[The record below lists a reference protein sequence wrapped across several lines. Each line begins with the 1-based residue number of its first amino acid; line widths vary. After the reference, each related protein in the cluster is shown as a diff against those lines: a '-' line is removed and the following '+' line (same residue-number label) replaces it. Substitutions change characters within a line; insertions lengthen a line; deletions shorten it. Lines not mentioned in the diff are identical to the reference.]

1 MNLYRAIAALAAVLL
16 VGTGAFAQ
24 TTSNLTGRVSMD
36 GNPLP
41 GVTVT
46 IASPSLQGTRTTVT
60 DVNGNY
66 NFAALPPGDYTV
78 RFEME
83 SMQTITRTQ
92 RIGLGQ
98 TGRVDTEMRLSAV
111 AEAITVTAS
120 APAVLETTEVQSNY
134 TAELVDDLPIQRT
147 FQAQANLAPH
157 VTTNATF
164 VGSTNQLVIAGAP
177 SYENLYMVNG
187 AVINENLRGQIH
199 NLFIEDAIQETTV
212 LTGAISA
219 EYGRFSG
226 GVVNS
231 ITKSGG
237 NEFSGSFRD
246 SLTNPSWTSKSFEDQ
261 TDFTDTLNEVY
272 EATLGGRIVRDRLW
286 FFAAGRYTEQSIDQR
301 LFGTEIPLVFI
312 QENRR
317 LEGKLTGQ
325 ITSRHNVQA
334 SYLDVQQP
342 EGPFCFL
349 ACYEMSNVDPQRELP
364 NSFATAHYS
373 GIFSSNFL
381 GEINYSRKKF
391 AFEGSGGDFFEDR
404 ARGTWGLDPYN
415 VAFFGA
421 PVFCGVCGA
430 EERNN
435 DYLDAKL
442 TYYLASKSLG
452 THNIVGGYQD
462 WAEQRISNNYQSASS
477 FGIYTWSPQTPL
489 SGPNDVFRPHIAPG
503 DWITYWPILELT
515 QGSNFVTRS
524 LYVNDK
530 WDLNDRWQFSI
541 GLRYDKNDGTDAGG
555 NKRADDSLV
564 SPRLGAIYDVFG
576 NGRFRLNASYGKYV
590 AKIAETIGGGATGAG
605 TPAYLFYL
613 YDGPEITGLP
623 TVQAFERLF
632 QWFDSV
638 GGTSPSNPYLFYAQF
653 PGVNVVLPESL
664 KSPNVTE
671 YTLGVGTAFGS
682 GYARLDY
689 IDRDWADFY
698 ALRTTGGKVSDP
710 YGQPSDL
717 QEIFTSNAYN
727 RSYRGVS
734 LQASY
739 PLGSRFQLGGNYTWS
754 QTRGN
759 VLAETAGNG
768 PVTENQDQY
777 PEFRAFAQNNPTGFL
792 PNDQT
797 HKARAWATWTLP
809 TPVGNFTFSALQR
822 YDSGTA
828 YSAIGTVNFLA
839 ATDDEGELVHPYVHP
854 QHDYEAGPA
863 TINYFF
869 GGRGAHRWDDVSALD
884 LSVNYRL
891 NLGRFE
897 LFIQPELVNVF
908 NENAVIN
915 GNTSI
920 RTADSGPVTV
930 LDSNG
935 NPVVRTLQVF
945 NPFTETPIQG
955 VHWDYARNAQG
966 EVVFGTPR
974 NYLDYQLGRTF
985 RVSAGIR
992 F

>member
-1 MNLYRAIAALAAVLL
+1 MKLYRAVAILAAVLL
-16 VGTGAFAQ
+16 VGTSAFGQ
-24 TTSNLTGRVSMD
+24 TTSNLTGRVTMD

-46 IASPSLQGTRTTVT
+46 ISSAVLQGTRTAVT

-66 NFAALPPGDYTV
+66 NVAALPPGDYTV

-92 RIGLGQ
+92 RVGLGQ
-98 TGRVDTEMRLSAV
+98 TGRVDAELALTAV

-120 APAVLETTEVQSNY
+120 APAVLETTEVQSNF

-164 VGSTNQLVIAGAP
+164 ANSTNQLVIAGAP
-177 SYENLYMVNG
+177 SHENLYMVNG

-199 NLFIEDAIQETTV
+199 GLFIEDAIQETTV
-212 LTGAISA
+212 MTGAISA

-246 SLTNPSWTSKSFEDQ
+246 SVTNPSWSAESFEGQ
-261 TDFTDTLNEVY
+261 SEFSDTLNEVY
-272 EATLGGRIVRDRLW
+272 EATLGGRIIRDRLW
-286 FFAAGRYTEQSIDQR
+286 FFAAGRYTEQTIDQR

-312 QENRR
+312 QENQR

-334 SYLDVQQP
+334 SYLDVKQP
-342 EGPFCFL
+342 EGPVCFL
-349 ACYEMSNVDPQRELP
+349 ACYEMSNVDPQRSLP
-364 NSFATAHYS
+364 NSFATFHYS
-373 GIFSSNFL
+373 GVFTNNLL
-381 GEINYSRKKF
+381 GEINYSEKKY

-404 ARGTWGLDPYN
+404 VRGTWGLDASN

-421 PVFCGVCGA
+421 PVFCGTCGA

-442 TYYLASKSLG
+442 TYYLASKGLG

-477 FGIYTWSPQTPL
+477 FGIYTFSPQTPL
-489 SGPNDVFRPHIAPG
+489 ANANDVFRPHIAPG
-503 DWITYWPILELT
+503 DWITYWPVLELT

-530 WDLNDRWQFSI
+530 WDLNSNWQFNL
-541 GLRYDKNDGTDAGG
+541 GLRYDKNDGKDAGG
-555 NKRADDSLV
+555 NKRADDSLF
-564 SPRLGAIYDVFG
+564 SPRVGLVYDMFG
-576 NGRFRLNASYGKYV
+576 NGRLRFNASYGQYV
-590 AKIAETIGGGATGAG
+590 AKVAETIGGGATGAG

-623 TVQAFERLF
+623 TEQAFERVF

-638 GGTSPSNPYLFYAQF
+638 GGTSPSNEYLFYAQF
-653 PGVNVVLPESL
+653 PGVNVTLPESL
-664 KSPNVTE
+664 TSPNVTE
-671 YTLGVGTAFGS
+671 YTAGVGTALGRGF
-682 GYARLDY
+682 ARLDY
-689 IDRDWADFY
+689 ISRDWSDFY
-698 ALRTTGGKVSDP
+698 AIRTTGELVQDP
-710 YGQPSDL
+710 FGQDSDL
-717 QEIFTSNAYN
+717 QEIYTSNEYN
-727 RSYRGVS
+727 RSYNGVS

-739 PLGSRFQLGGNYTWS
+739 PIAERFQLGGNYTWS
-754 QTRGN
+754 ETVGN
-759 VLAETAGNG
+759 TLAETAGNG
-768 PVTENQDQY
+768 PVTENDQQY
-777 PEFRAFAQNNPTGFL
+777 PEYRRFAQNNPTGFL

-797 HKARAWATWTLP
+797 HKLRAWATWQLP
-809 TPVGNFTFSALQR
+809 TPVGNFVFSALQR

-828 YSAIGTVNFLA
+828 YSAIGTVNFL
-839 ATDDEGELVHPYVHP
+839 TSSDYVDLEHE
-854 QHDYEAGPA
+854 YVAGPS
-863 TINYFF
+863 TINYYFSDR
-869 GGRGAHRWDDVSALD
+869 GGLRWDNVQSTD

-897 LFIQPELVNVF
+897 FFLQPEVINVF

-915 GNTSI
+915 GNLTI
-920 RTADSGPVTV
+920 RTADSGEVV
-930 LDSNG
+930 DANG
-935 NPVVRTLQVF
+935 HATTLQPF
-945 NPFTETPIQG
+945 NPFTETPVQG
-955 VHWDYARNAQG
+955 VHWDYARNDDGSIA
-966 EVVFGTPR
+966 FGTPR
-974 NYLDYQLGRTF
+974 NYLDYQLARTF